1 MLALETKVDNIY
13 CLIRYREYKISN
25 GTLRKAMRSLC
36 YKSGHKYKCTFEV
49 HSKQPIFST
58 GWGIKIWQ
66 DCHHYK
72 LSDILYCCGSLEINP
87 NTNMCYKPSIIGIS
101 DKNTLV
107 RVCAETGRM
116 FNKVFLSGKLHF
128 RTIEWDDPQYSIA
141 ISSTTITTFSQP
153 DQNRTLC
160 KAIALF
166 SVAPL
171 KFIGMFTLDS
181 KIFGPKFED
190 GLVTDNLLIINYRG
204 GFVELYSMDF
214 ILKHYVL
221 YEAQLCEPDPVTGH
235 VVGLYPHGLPFNIK
249 IKAQPPLML
258 RVKSVDHDIQFG
270 GFPFHMLLASEHRG
284 VFYVKSL
291 VDNNLIQG
299 GLLDLGNE
307 KSIEDDTAVFHPDV
321 HNKIILYGGS
331 TIRIL
336 KLVNDVNSQKCIRLQ
351 KEILLDQIYKSPM
364 LNNVTRSGR
373 HVRSAFN
380 SRATCYQ
387 STVNDVIYDSELDTF
402 AILTQ
407 DQNDC
412 FSCNLNTRIR
422 IYDNE
427 TCDQLGEIK
436 IDLPTDEVIDSNFFL
451 NCGTLIRISKSTANK
466 FVCTVYKPIQ

>member
-141 ISSTTITTFSQP
+141 ISSTTITTFSQ
-153 DQNRTLC
+153 
-160 KAIALF
+160 
-166 SVAPL
+166 
-171 KFIGMFTLDS
+171 
-181 KIFGPKFED
+181 IFGPKFED

-436 IDLPTDEVIDSNFFL
+436 IDLPTDEVVSI
-451 NCGTLIRISKSTANK
+451 I
-466 FVCTVYKPIQ
+466 